1 MLGEVCGRE
10 VSVRQPAPS
19 RSLHHTLG
27 RSVIPAS
34 EQHELIHELSAL
46 FSNAFKKFASE
57 VALESGFGATPSQL
71 RFLQLLVIRP
81 GISLVEAARSMAITT
96 PSACTALSRLTSL
109 GWVAKY
115 RDPNDKRCWRLELTE
130 DGQTLVDEFE
140 TAQVRRL
147 NALLRKFTEE
157 EVSVFRD
164 LARRITAAIAEV

>member
-1 MLGEVCGRE
+1 M
-10 VSVRQPAPS
+10 RQPAPS

-46 FSNAFKKFASE
+46 FSNAFKKFASD
-57 VALESGFGATPSQL
+57 VAAESGFGATPSQL

-81 GISLVEAARSMAITT
+81 GISLVEAARNMAITT

-109 GWVAKY
+109 GWVTKY
-115 RDPNDKRCWRLELTE
+115 QDPNDKRCWCLLLTE
-130 DGQTLVDEFE
+130 EGQKLVDEFE
-140 TAQVRRL
+140 AAQVRRL
-147 NALLRKFTEE
+147 CALLEKFTEE
-157 EVSVFRD
+157 EISVFRD